1 MVFFNYALQQ
11 LAAKIVYYGPGL
23 SGKTTNLQ
31 YIYRRTHPRSRGE
44 LVSLETDVDRTLFFD
59 LLPLEVG
66 KIKNFNVRFQLYTVP
81 GQVHYNETRKLV
93 LKGVDGIVFV
103 ADSQEALLDANIE
116 SLENLKENLA
126 FYNVRIEDI
135 PLVFQYNKR
144 DLPTALPVEV
154 LEKHLNP
161 WGRPYFEAIAIKGIG
176 VFETL
181 KGISRLTLAEI
192 KRKLE
197 EEESRLY
204 VDVAPPEE
212 STLVVKEQTRQQ
224 GAAPEK
230 EEAVQEVQEG
240 TVDEGLKEEPQ
251 EEEQEIE
258 VVFDEEEGTG
268 KEQPVELRRI
278 PIDMKKAEQ
287 EIDELVKS
295 ILFES
300 KRKKKLGKVERLDLD
315 RIFQEVLQKEK
326 VIKKTLELEVPA
338 EALRASDSIVLH
350 IRPSGLKDFFEYTVD
365 LKGAGEKHRV
375 IRLKIDLKITGKE

>member
-204 VDVAPPEE
+204 VDMAPPEE
-212 STLVVKEQTRQQ
+212 STLVVKEQTHQQ
-224 GAAPEK
+224 EAPSVKEELQEVEKGTAEEPKRPEK
-230 EEAVQEVQEG
+230 E
-240 TVDEGLKEEPQ
+240 PQ
-251 EEEQEIE
+251 QEIE
-258 VVFDEEEGTG
+258 VVFDEEEAGE
-268 KEQPVELRRI
+268 EQSVELRRI

-300 KRKKKLGKVERLDLD
+300 KKKKKPGRVERLDLD

-326 VIKKTLELEVPA
+326 IIKKTIELEVPA
-338 EALRASDSIVLH
+338 EALKASDSIILH
-350 IRPSGLKDFFEYTVD
+350 IRPSGLKDFFEYTVN

-375 IRLKIDLKITGKE
+375 IRLKIDLRITGKE